1 MRRCPLLLIL
11 VVLVIAGCANELPAD
26 KKDYVGMWKN
36 NEVSLLITQSGR
48 IEYENKGGSAK
59 TSISAP
65 IKVFTDQKIKAGILF
80 FTTDF
85 VITSPPKEENGVW
98 TMVIDGRKLFKSAE
112 TDGRP
117 QAQVVPTLDKIR
129 AMVTTDL
136 RLLGKGIKA
145 NDFADFIGDASMQF
159 QSQISNDKMRE
170 LYKPFVEKKIDLAS
184 FMVGDFVLTSEPVV
198 SREGVFSVKG
208 KYLTKP
214 VSLKFES
221 TFVYAHPDWKT
232 LGINVA
238 VGKD

>member
-1 MRRCPLLLIL
+1 MRRYRWLLIL
-11 VVLVIAGCANELPAD
+11 VALVVAGCASELPAD
-26 KKDYVGMWKN
+26 KKDYVGLWKN

-48 IEYENKGGSAK
+48 LEYENKGGSAK

-65 IKVFTDQKIKAGILF
+65 IKAFTDQKITAGLLF

-85 VITSPPKEENGVW
+85 VINRPPREEHGIW
-98 TMVIDGRKLFKSAE
+98 SMVIDGRELFK
-112 TDGRP
+112 TDTTGRMP
-117 QAQVVPTLDKIR
+117 QAQGVPALDKIR

-136 RLLGKGIKA
+136 RLLNKGIKA
-145 NDFADFIGDASMQF
+145 NDFTDFIGDSSMQF

-170 LYKPFVEKKIDLAS
+170 LYKQLVEKKIDLAS
-184 FMVGDFVLTSEPVV
+184 FMVGDFVLTAEPAV
-198 SREGVFSVKG
+198 SPEGVLSVKG

-221 TFVYAHPDWKT
+221 TFVYADPDWKT
-232 LGINVA
+232 LGINVS